1 MWRQHYVHN
10 TLRCCFHYYIT
21 TTDTDKRSHYVEFST
36 LSPAPLTIQWHNS
49 HFIWRHQIFHQATL
63 NFLSMHYAQLF
74 YSSVFIDYSYILI
87 NVCIKERVTHRL
99 SHTKYVSGRN
109 EEYVTAYAW
118 LLVGSCP
125 CSCSS
130 CSNASVIIVSVMA
143 GTYQNS
149 VFTFNL

>member
-1 MWRQHYVHN
+1 
-10 TLRCCFHYYIT
+10 
-21 TTDTDKRSHYVEFST
+21 
-36 LSPAPLTIQWHNS
+36 
-49 HFIWRHQIFHQATL
+49 
-63 NFLSMHYAQLF
+63 MHYAQLF

-87 NVCIKERVTHRL
+87 NVCIKERVTHQL
-99 SHTKYVSGRN
+99 SHTTYVSGRN

-149 VFTFNL
+149 DFTFNLWYIGPHIWHNWKTGGIPAHVNRPMNKPYKNFTIAKMSGIQIAKAKAVTHNSHSFKVLLHL